1 MSESMPELIKRHN
14 MAVPFRVEI
23 HMAWKASGTQLGQD
37 EWVAKFL
44 PDKFDAYLEARRVAE
59 IVFAEDERIVKERR
73 ESMSE
78 LEKLHEKM
86 MPIAME
92 IVDLYAESGTRMPQ
106 EKWVAKYLPERLDEY
121 NKADEVWFAVLEE
134 RARLKAEREQA
145 EKGAKS

>member
-1 MSESMPELIKRHN
+1 MPERLHEYKELRRI
-14 MAVPFRVEI
+14 ADIVE
-23 HMAWKASGTQLGQD
+23 
-37 EWVAKFL
+37 
-44 PDKFDAYLEARRVAE
+44 AE
-59 IVFAEDERIVKERR
+59 YDRQEKVHR
-73 ESMSE
+73 ETMSE